1 MNFSEGL
8 LYEILYVYVSN
19 VVFFFFKFYIKEIGK
34 VERLIFVLF
43 FFLRGG
49 GVVLIFFFLLC
60 LWICNFF
67 FFCRDGDKMV
77 LIVEKKISELEMGLL
92 YL

>member
-43 FFLRGG
+43 FLRGG
-49 GVVLIFFFLLC
+49 GVVLIFFFL
-60 LWICNFF
+60 
-67 FFCRDGDKMV
+67 
-77 LIVEKKISELEMGLL
+77 
-92 YL
+92 

>member
-43 FFLRGG
+43 FLRGG
-49 GVVLIFFFLLC
+49 GVVLIFFFFIMFMDLYKFV
-60 LWICNFF
+60 FF
-67 FFCRDGDKMV
+67 
-77 LIVEKKISELEMGLL
+77 L
-92 YL
+92 

>member
-43 FFLRGG
+43 FLRGG
-49 GVVLIFFFLLC
+49 GVVLIFFFFIMFMDLYKFV
-60 LWICNFF
+60 FF
-67 FFCRDGDKMV
+67 F
-77 LIVEKKISELEMGLL
+77 VEMEIRW
-92 YL
+92 Y

>member
-43 FFLRGG
+43 FLRGG
-49 GVVLIFFFLLC
+49 GVVLIFFFFIMFMDL
-60 LWICNFF
+60 
-67 FFCRDGDKMV
+67 
-77 LIVEKKISELEMGLL
+77 
-92 YL
+92 

>member
-43 FFLRGG
+43 FIRGG

-67 FFCRDGDKMV
+67 FF
-77 LIVEKKISELEMGLL
+77 VEMEIRW
-92 YL
+92 Y

>member
-49 GVVLIFFFLLC
+49 GVVLIFFFC
-60 LWICNFF
+60 DVYGFVIFF
-67 FFCRDGDKMV
+67 FF
-77 LIVEKKISELEMGLL
+77 L
-92 YL
+92 

>member
-43 FFLRGG
+43 FFKVWGCSFD
-49 GVVLIFFFLLC
+49 IFFFIMFMDL
-60 LWICNFF
+60 
-67 FFCRDGDKMV
+67 
-77 LIVEKKISELEMGLL
+77 
-92 YL
+92 

>member
-43 FFLRGG
+43 FLRGG
-49 GVVLIFFFLLC
+49 GVVLIFFFFYYVYGFV
-60 LWICNFF
+60 ICFF
-67 FFCRDGDKMV
+67 F
-77 LIVEKKISELEMGLL
+77 VEMEIRW
-92 YL
+92 Y

>member
-43 FFLRGG
+43 FLRGG
-49 GVVLIFFFLLC
+49 CVVLIFFFFIMFMDL
-60 LWICNFF
+60 
-67 FFCRDGDKMV
+67 
-77 LIVEKKISELEMGLL
+77 
-92 YL
+92 